1 MCIRV
6 SAFSRNK
13 TRRLAGILYELNLF
27 SCMLASEANT
37 NDECWKPTVTKVRVA
52 SSAIARRFSC
62 AESSL
67 IHSRKAP
74 LFGCVFPAKST
85 IITPLPDQKTP
96 TRKVVEDFPD
106 SCKN

>member
-27 SCMLASEANT
+27 SWMFASEANT
-37 NDECWKPTVTKVRVA
+37 NDECWKPTVTKVSVA
-52 SSAIARRFSC
+52 SSAVARRFSC
-62 AESSL
+62 VESSL
-67 IHSRKAP
+67 THSRNAP
-74 LFGCVFPAKST
+74 LFGCVFPARSA
-85 IITPLPDQKTP
+85 IIMQLRDQKTP
-96 TRKVVEDFPD
+96 TPKRIEDLPD